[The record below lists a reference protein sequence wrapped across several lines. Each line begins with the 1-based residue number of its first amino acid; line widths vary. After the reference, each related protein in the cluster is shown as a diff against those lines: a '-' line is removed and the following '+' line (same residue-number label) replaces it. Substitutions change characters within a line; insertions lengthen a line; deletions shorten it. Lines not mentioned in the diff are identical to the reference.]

1 MHALC
6 RSISRIHVSSSAVL
20 LLCWCSRAS
29 LFRFYPLWFLLF
41 VVYVMLPR
49 LPMSFGDVEVH
60 VLRQSVHERSFVS
73 QRIVAVRRSRSGLL
87 CAGVTVPNQSQI
99 YKTCQCNS
107 QHGPRISCLPSHDK
121 CICCCLG
128 IWIYSSIL
136 EILAGRLILLFKLC
150 HLFMRWGSN
159 W

>member
-6 RSISRIHVSSSAVL
+6 RCIFFTHTCVFLRSVIMLMLARVIVQILSAVISFLCCIRNAPLFTDVLWGSRGARIATVSARAQFAL
-20 LLCWCSRAS
+20 L
-29 LFRFYPLWFLLF
+29 
-41 VVYVMLPR
+41 
-49 LPMSFGDVEVH
+49 
-60 VLRQSVHERSFVS
+60 VS
-73 QRIVAVRRSRSGLL
+73 QRIVAVRRSRSGLP

-136 EILAGRLILLFKLC
+136 EILAGRLIFLFKLC
-150 HLFMRWGSN
+150 HLFIR
-159 W
+159 